1 MIKREVKMNK
11 KIDNTPEELKRLLGG
26 EFNQSTPLDKEESKT
41 NFIQRYMYLCLPD
54 KPRIMHL
61 DDTMD
66 NLIKDIDNEI
76 EKTGYSRKEIY
87 LEIQKYRHI
96 IARNKNYGGF
106 AGSKFVTAIISIG
119 KLINWY
125 IFFFG
130 ALPTIKFIIK
140 SCDYIVEKMIGWFPI
155 IWTCVDYLIVYSLL
169 ALIMYL
175 VKTFTSRK
183 YEEMT
188 SKYHDFLIS
197 YLIIKGLEE

>member
-1 MIKREVKMNK
+1 MNK

-26 EFNQSTPLDKEESKT
+26 EFNQLTQPGKEESKT

-54 KPRIMHL
+54 KPRTMHL

-66 NLIKDIDNEI
+66 TLIKDIDNEI

-106 AGSKFVTAIISIG
+106 AGSNFPTAI
-119 KLINWY
+119 
-125 IFFFG
+125 
-130 ALPTIKFIIK
+130 T
-140 SCDYIVEKMIGWFPI
+140 MIGSFLVFFSPLVGLGLKDI
-155 IWTCVDYLIVYSLL
+155 IGFAPKLGIFSFSFLVLV
-169 ALIMYL
+169 ALFVGL
-175 VKTFTSRK
+175 FKTFKSRK